1 MECKNLK
8 TMEEYEREI
17 ESLDLKIKEYE
28 EHYKRNPHR
37 IGLKGNI
44 QTLKEFRGFIENDL
58 KILKEE
64 R

>member
-1 MECKNLK
+1 
-8 TMEEYEREI
+8 MEEYEREI

-58 KILKEE
+58 KRLKEE